1 MKALRRVLIISIILS
16 LCFVMG
22 CKKENNE
29 SSDFKEENEDFYLV
43 LSACKTYYT
52 ISALLNDSITDIVIP
67 SSFNG
72 IPITKID
79 ANFFKYLN
87 NKNSCILPNT
97 IISIATPTSLE
108 TDDFKYNVYENGLYL
123 GTKSNPYY
131 ALITSKNGSIWTSTI
146 HSDTKVI
153 SDRAFSG
160 NSLMSKIHIPEGVKS
175 VGYEAFFGCR
185 NLSNIS
191 IPNSLEYVDVTSFRN
206 INSKCYN
213 KEGELS
219 YIGNETNPYLILVAI
234 TNPTEVCIVNNKTK
248 FIMTG
253 SNANTTTKEVIIPD
267 SVIAIGDYSFSYWKR
282 LEKVTMGKNVNY
294 IGYKAFSNC
303 SNLSTIEL
311 PDKIKEINSR
321 TFENSGIS
329 EINIPSNVVYIGD
342 YAFSESDIETITFES
357 NSKLYKIYSYAFYN
371 CNNLRNIKLPN
382 SLVEIG
388 IDAFYLCSELNF
400 NEYDNALYLG
410 KGSNDYYFLI
420 KAKEKTIST
429 CDVNKN
435 TKAIVGEAFDSC
447 YNLTT
452 VNLPDGIEYIGELA
466 FNGCK
471 SLKNITLPNS
481 ITEIRLRAFA
491 ECSELEYINIPE
503 KLTVIS
509 NALFLKCSKLKEIN
523 LPKGIT
529 EIGAQ
534 AFECCSNLTKINI
547 PDKVKYI
554 RMYAFAECISLTK
567 IVIPKR
573 VKMIEEYAFVNC
585 NNLTI
590 YCEVESEPYAWAGAV
605 NSLWNFSDCPVVWGY
620 SGE

>member
-22 CKKENNE
+22 CKKENND

-191 IPNSLEYVDVTSFRN
+191 IPNSLEYVDVTSFRD

-234 TNPTEVCIVNNKTK
+234 TNFNNSSVSIGDSA
-248 FIMTG
+248 F
-253 SNANTTTKEVIIPD
+253 SNNQLEEIIIPD

-282 LEKVTMGKNVNY
+282 LKKVTMGKNVND

-311 PDKIKEINSR
+311 PDKIKEINI
-321 TFENSGIS
+321 TTMENQ
-329 EINIPSNVVYIGD
+329 
-342 YAFSESDIETITFES
+342 ET
-357 NSKLYKIYSYAFYN
+357 NKYLKL
-371 CNNLRNIKLPN
+371 
-382 SLVEIG
+382 
-388 IDAFYLCSELNF
+388 
-400 NEYDNALYLG
+400 
-410 KGSNDYYFLI
+410 
-420 KAKEKTIST
+420 
-429 CDVNKN
+429 
-435 TKAIVGEAFDSC
+435 
-447 YNLTT
+447 
-452 VNLPDGIEYIGELA
+452 
-466 FNGCK
+466 
-471 SLKNITLPNS
+471 
-481 ITEIRLRAFA
+481 
-491 ECSELEYINIPE
+491 
-503 KLTVIS
+503 
-509 NALFLKCSKLKEIN
+509 
-523 LPKGIT
+523 
-529 EIGAQ
+529 
-534 AFECCSNLTKINI
+534 
-547 PDKVKYI
+547 
-554 RMYAFAECISLTK
+554 
-567 IVIPKR
+567 
-573 VKMIEEYAFVNC
+573 
-585 NNLTI
+585 
-590 YCEVESEPYAWAGAV
+590 
-605 NSLWNFSDCPVVWGY
+605 
-620 SGE
+620 